1 MLRFLARMMIVTSCL
16 FGLSACKALFGNY
29 TAEDLERKRVA
40 WFSADQ
46 PPEQLEGHT
55 FYRTAPKPQ
64 ENSGFIHAFQYFSPD
79 GAFYEFASGDSLI
92 RSGRWKKKS
101 TDGILSTSEELCFD
115 LGSGE
120 DCLDF
125 DDWSEN
131 NITSH
136 KTDYMNL
143 ASREYAPCQLGN
155 TSTFS
160 AFFLIMA
167 RNDINRND
175 TQEESKIGCK
185 QALRS
190 IVSKEF
196 FGDETTK
203 SYEQD
208 GIVKHMSYC
217 MRSLP
222 ESSLLASEDD
232 REQFRKCNHQDMRP
246 IAIQRAHEFLIF
258 GAANRDYSIYSKARR
273 QNMGVE

>member
-1 MLRFLARMMIVTSCL
+1 
-16 FGLSACKALFGNY
+16 
-29 TAEDLERKRVA
+29 
-40 WFSADQ
+40 
-46 PPEQLEGHT
+46 
-55 FYRTAPKPQ
+55 
-64 ENSGFIHAFQYFSPD
+64 
-79 GAFYEFASGDSLI
+79 
-92 RSGRWKKKS
+92 
-101 TDGILSTSEELCFD
+101 
-115 LGSGE
+115 
-120 DCLDF
+120 F

-167 RNDINRND
+167 RKDINRND

-217 MRSLP
+217 MRSCR
-222 ESSLLASEDD
+222 SIFWH
-232 REQFRKCNHQDMRP
+232 RKTTEQFKMQSPRLRP
-246 IAIQRAHEFLIF
+246 AIQRDSLV
-258 GAANRDYSIYSKARR
+258 GKGSS
-273 QNMGVE
+273 